1 MKPYQVRVEARFA
14 RGTKPGHDYRTRCY
28 EMAFKYLAGHRREPA
43 LRLVHGTLHIMKRLY
58 PHAWVELPGRWVS
71 DPADQTFYDRDAY
84 YREEQADAVR
94 VYTVT
99 EVDAEALRTGHY
111 GPWHAEEATMPHRIQ
126 RQRRRGWRLPATAVS
141 VTRPGRWGNPFRIG
155 KDGDRVQVVQ
165 RFETYARDRL
175 AKEPGWLDPL
185 RGKDLACWC
194 PPGEACHADILLR
207 LANASP
213 PAPA

>member
-1 MKPYQVRVEARFA
+1 MTGAMKPYEVTVEERFS
-14 RGTKPGHDYRTRCY
+14 RGTNPGHDYRTRCY
-28 EMAFKYLAGHRREPA
+28 EMAFKYLAGHRDEPA
-43 LRLVHGTLHIMKRLY
+43 LRLVHGALHIKGRVY
-58 PHAWVELPGRWVS
+58 HHAWVELPEAWVF

-84 YREEQADAVR
+84 YRFEQAAASR

-99 EVDAEALRTGHY
+99 EAGEHAMRTGHY
-111 GPWHAEEATMPHRIQ
+111 GPWHAEEATMPQRIQ
-126 RQRRRGWRLPATAVS
+126 RHRREGWRLPANTVS
-141 VTRPGRWGNPFRIG
+141 VTRPGRWGNPFGIG

-185 RGKDLACWC
+185 REKDLACWC

-207 LANASP
+207 LANT
-213 PAPA
+213 